1 MDRHPDRKIRA
12 GKAVDGQRIRQANN
26 NTIGTNQID
35 VTREE
40 TFYKFLEIKQPI

>member
-1 MDRHPDRKIRA
+1 MDRHPDRKIRT

-35 VTREE
+35 VT
-40 TFYKFLEIKQPI
+40 THLNGKGTALYYLC